1 MKQTV
6 SLGTKGSFGKA
17 LLRLRIIES
26 MKLIEGDSIFA
37 IQCRMG
43 ASDPANYDQI
53 ISDVWGQMGDNYS
66 LVEGIIGTEITFMV
80 SKYFNNEHKS

>member
-26 MKLIEGDSIFA
+26 MKLIEHDSVFA
-37 IQCRMG
+37 EQIRHG
-43 ASDPANYDQI
+43 VADPATYDQI

-66 LVEGIIGTEITFMV
+66 LVESIVGEDITFMV